1 MQEYLPL
8 ASFLFLGAFMAG
20 AAMLLAKLIAFES
33 KPNPHKTEPYECGV
47 EPFGSARIQFKVGY
61 YIFALLFLVFDVEA
75 LFLFPC
81 ASVFHQAIAGVSGL
95 TTFIVMA
102 DLGLFL
108 FILAT
113 GLVYAWR
120 KGALKWG

>member
-8 ASFLFLGAFMAG
+8 ASFLFLGVFMAG
-20 AAMLLAKLIAFES
+20 AAMITAKLIAFES
-33 KPNPHKTEPYECGV
+33 KPNPDKNEAYECGMDT
-47 EPFGSARIQFKVGY
+47 FGDARIQFKVGY
-61 YIFALLFLVFDVEA
+61 YLFALLFLVFDIEA

-81 ASVFHQAIAGVSGL
+81 ATVFREAIAGVSGL

-108 FILAT
+108 FILGAS
-113 GLVYAWR
+113 LIYAWR